1 MKAYLALVSDL
12 DTVFDPLLHCDTDAD
27 GFMFTM
33 RQTEAQISEVEI
45 EMRQS
50 GLRILAALANKNVLL
65 SWSRTGDPADAEL
78 IARGYIAPD
87 FAGVYDLTQR
97 IRVIC
102 APRDIE
108 DRKLAYAKEHLAQK
122 PDTDNRFSDFDEED
136 AETYLL
142 GRSVAFYVDP
152 VTHEVSVSDELQGG
166 VHHSLQDL
174 AFADEG
180 ARPVSSLGT
189 WGYPPKTIRYRV
201 TADWTQEDRG
211 ECNIAANLSI
221 AAAGRIETLD
231 ATLGDR
237 LPASLGFDAAP
248 GWSLADAAPI
258 YKVQRTNSRAVPIAG
273 TDYEAAFDIL
283 SAPVSVSKTGG
294 GSVEVRPDSSISE
307 YSSHTASAVFAQY
320 AFNYSRIMLNY
331 EYSQPRQ
338 EILYFAMD
346 VPLQPALATSDVAE
360 TVDLSFRDIFRDQDL
375 PDYEIGTDYVTGDV
389 VFYNGKY
396 YESRGD
402 HYAEDFLQPM
412 PGTDPQI
419 TYWKSYKPDD
429 LLDRGT
435 TVRFFEEYGYLTDA
449 ADHVKCRA
457 RKLARRM
464 LRILNVTVATTWL
477 DGIAVTTKDDAT
489 IYAPDNQMMR
499 GKVIAVERVWGGGD
513 GQQPHVKC
521 TIGVAFGTGRDQPF
535 GQSESG
541 IDEVLAWA
549 PGVTDDPV
557 VPVNIMSIRDGSG
570 VVRNGGT
577 VINTA
582 NDQLDAAGALENPTD
597 ISAVMPTYI
606 SGMKLTNLTP
616 RQTLIREIDAIAELR
631 VAPKGAAID
640 GY

>member
-108 DRKLAYAKEHLAQK
+108 DRKLAYARQHLAQK

-152 VTHEVSVSDELQGG
+152 VTHEVSVSDELQGE

-189 WGYPPKTIRYRV
+189 WGYPPKTIRFRV
-201 TADWTQEDRG
+201 TADWVQEDAG
-211 ECNIAANLSI
+211 QCNIAGQLATASF
-221 AAAGRIETLD
+221 GRVETLD
-231 ATLGDR
+231 ATIGER
-237 LPASLGFDAAP
+237 LPSTLGFEGAP
-248 GWSLADAAPI
+248 GWSLAD
-258 YKVQRTNSRAVPIAG
+258 
-273 TDYEAAFDIL
+273 
-283 SAPVSVSKTGG
+283 SAPVYSTTRTESQPILLTGPEYEATFDAIANTVPVSNLNGG
-294 GSVEVRPDSSISE
+294 TVQVRPETSGSATSTH
-307 YSSHTASAVFAQY
+307 SVSAVFAKY
-320 AFNYSRIMLNY
+320 SFNYSKILVNY
-331 EYSQPRQ
+331 DYSQARQ
-338 EILYFAMD
+338 EALYLAMD
-346 VPLQPALATSDVAE
+346 VPLQQALATSDVAE
-360 TVDLSFRDIFRDQDL
+360 TVELSINDIFRDQDV
-375 PDYEIGTDYVTGDV
+375 PDYEIGVDYLENDV

-396 YESRGD
+396 YRSRGD

-412 PGTDPQI
+412 PGTNPPI
-419 TYWKSYKPDD
+419 TYWESQTPEG

-435 TVRFFEEYGYLTDA
+435 TTSFFETNGDLSDA
-449 ADHVKCRA
+449 VDHVKCRA

-464 LRILNVTVATTWL
+464 LRILNVTVATTWI
-477 DGIAVTTKDDAT
+477 DGVAVTTRDDAT
-489 IYAPDNQMMR
+489 IYAPDSRLMR
-499 GKVIAVERVWGGGD
+499 GKVIAVERVWGGD
-513 GQQPHVKC
+513 EGQQPHVKC
-521 TIGVAFGTGRDQPF
+521 TIGIPFGTGIDRPF
-535 GQSESG
+535 GVYDSG

-549 PGVTDDPV
+549 PAIDEPS
-557 VPVNIMSIRDGSG
+557 VPVNVANIRSGAG
-570 VVRNGGT
+570 VVRDGGT
-577 VINTA
+577 VVNSA
-582 NDQLDAAGALENPTD
+582 NDQLVAAGGLENPTD
-597 ISAVMPTYI
+597 VSVAFPTYI
-606 SGMKLTNLTP
+606 SGVKLTSLSP
-616 RQTLIREIDAIAELR
+616 RQTLYREIDVVAQLR
-631 VAPKGAAID
+631 VAPKGADLDA
-640 GY
+640 